1 MQFWQFVGFRT
12 DTDSERFGDNNK
24 TKYRKIARYECLMQ
38 SYLAWSFGLIG
49 AYLFLVS
56 GSVWADCDSAS
67 FTVGP
72 PNSSVICVDPPADA
86 TAVFDIATGT
96 AVAPADAL
104 MCNGL
109 FTTCAVPTALPGG
122 GANGTYYFQRASDA
136 DDIWEGDWVNG
147 VGFVAARVST
157 LPTPIPVL
165 SPIALLLSVFAL
177 GSIGWWRLSRT

>member
-12 DTDSERFGDNNK
+12 DIDSERFGDNNK

-67 FTVGP
+67 FTVAP

-96 AVAPADAL
+96 AVAPADVL

-157 LPTPIPVL
+157 LPTPIPAL